1 MKVSPLTFKILNIL
15 SAVIHAAF
23 ESLLYQLVLS
33 GALMLLSENID
44 YEVRIFTS
52 GIIIVSFLASSLYG
66 FVSLLCPAAVLK
78 VMFARAGLMLVFLNV
93 LFAVTTEYIVP
104 LKSIILSLAAFSS
117 ICFAYRYWLRQVL
130 VRKISG
136 IIPSRTA

>member
-66 FVSLLCPAAVLK
+66 FVSLLCPAAVQK

>member
-66 FVSLLCPAAVLK
+66 FVSLLCPAAALK
-78 VMFARAGLMLVFLNV
+78 VMFARAGMLLVFLND

-104 LKSIILSLAAFSS
+104 LKSIILSLAAFSC
-117 ICFAYRYWLRQVL
+117 ICFVYRYWLRQIL
-130 VRKISG
+130 VRKIYG

>member
-78 VMFARAGLMLVFLNV
+78 VMFARAGMLLVFLNV